1 MGVVRT
7 RGNKLSK
14 TTVRPG
20 RSHDIHAAIW
30 FGRCDVYVRRLPS
43 SGHVLGAFPAEAED
57 LGGRVAFQLN
67 HLRNSRKAQSTVAIQ
82 RHVKNGLLLGR

>member
-1 MGVVRT
+1 MIYMP
-7 RGNKLSK
+7 LC
-14 TTVRPG
+14 
-20 RSHDIHAAIW
+20 AIW

-43 SGHVLGAFPAEAED
+43 SGHVLGAFPAEADD

-67 HLRNSRKAQSTVAIQ
+67 QLRNSRRAQSTVAIR

>member
-1 MGVVRT
+1 MIYMP
-7 RGNKLSK
+7 LC
-14 TTVRPG
+14 
-20 RSHDIHAAIW
+20 AIW

-67 HLRNSRKAQSTVAIQ
+67 QLRNSRKGAVYCCDSTPRQEWSTPGTIKKQYATSSML
-82 RHVKNGLLLGR
+82 RSGGA